1 MKNILIIDDEPGIC
15 SLLSTILGKQGFM
28 VDTTLS
34 GHTALKMIKEK
45 SYDIV
50 FCDFRLKDKE
60 QDGSTLLQV
69 IHSVNPETAVI
80 IMTGYPDVRI
90 AIRLIKEGAYDY
102 LPKPFTATQ
111 ITEVANRAS
120 TGQPLPVTTF
130 ITPAPARINVAAPKK
145 GPGLQLSDHYVYG
158 ESESARE
165 LLRQIKLVAPTNYS
179 IVIFGETG
187 TGKESVARL
196 IHMNSARAQKPF
208 VALDCGCLT
217 DELAASELFGHEKGA
232 FTGAINAAQGALREA
247 NGGTLFLDEIGNLSY
262 NVQVALLRVVQE
274 RAIRP
279 VGSTQEIPVDIRI
292 IVASNEDPAKGV
304 ERGNFRQDLFYR
316 LNEFNISVPP
326 LRERLQDLP
335 LLIDS
340 FVEEIQMQLQKKC
353 GAFSDDVIEYFH
365 TYAWPGNIRELKN
378 VIRRLCLLSVGLQEI
393 PLSFLPQE
401 MMPASPEPLLQEDGT
416 AAGQEDQH
424 HLKTI
429 SRQAEYDKILSV
441 MKKALY
447 NKTKAA
453 RLMNIDR
460 KTLYNKLHLYNI
472 KL

>member
-15 SLLSTILGKQGFM
+15 SLLRTILGKQGFM

-34 GHTALKMIKEK
+34 GNTALKMIKEK

-69 IHSVNPETAVI
+69 IHTVNPETAVV

-120 TGQPLPVTTF
+120 AAQPLPVTAL
-130 ITPAPARINVAAPKK
+130 ITPAPLNVAAPKK

-158 ESESARE
+158 ESERARE
-165 LLRQIKLVAPTNYS
+165 LLQQIKLVAPTNYS
-179 IVIFGETG
+179 IVIYGETG

-196 IHMNSARAQKPF
+196 VHMNSARAQRPF

-232 FTGAINAAQGALREA
+232 FTGAINAVQGAFREA
-247 NGGTLFLDEIGNLSY
+247 QGGTLFLDEIGNLSY
-262 NVQVALLRVVQE
+262 NVQIALLRVVQE

-279 VGSTQEIPVDIRI
+279 VGSTREIPVDIRL
-292 IVASNEDPAKGV
+292 IVASNEDPAKSV
-304 ERGNFRQDLFYR
+304 EKGNFRQDLFYR
-316 LNEFNISVPP
+316 LNEFNIAVPP

-335 LLIDS
+335 LLING
-340 FVEEIQMQLQKKC
+340 FVEEIQEELQKKC
-353 GAFSDDVIEYFH
+353 GAFSDDVIEHFY

-401 MMPASPEPLLQEDGT
+401 MMTVPQEPLLPEDG
-416 AAGQEDQH
+416 AAVAQEDQH

-441 MKKALY
+441 MKQALY

-453 RLMNIDR
+453 QLMNIDR
-460 KTLYNKLHLYNI
+460 KTLYNKLHLYKI

>member
-15 SLLSTILGKQGFM
+15 SLLRTILGKQGFM

-34 GHTALKMIKEK
+34 GNTALKMIKEK

-69 IHSVNPETAVI
+69 IHTANPETAVI

-120 TGQPLPVTTF
+120 AAQPLPVTTF
-130 ITPAPARINVAAPKK
+130 ITPAPLNAATPKK

-196 IHMNSARAQKPF
+196 VHMNSARAQKPF
-208 VALDCGCLT
+208 VALDCGCLS

-232 FTGAINAAQGALREA
+232 FTGAVNAVQGAFREA
-247 NGGTLFLDEIGNLSY
+247 QGGTLFLDEIGNLSY

-279 VGSTQEIPVDIRI
+279 VGSTQEIPVDIRL
-292 IVASNEDPAKGV
+292 IVASNEDPAKSV
-304 ERGNFRQDLFYR
+304 EKGNFRQDLFYR
-316 LNEFNISVPP
+316 LNEFNIAVPP

-335 LLIDS
+335 LLINS
-340 FVEEIQMQLQKKC
+340 FVEEIQEELQKKC
-353 GAFSDDVIEYFH
+353 GAFSDDVIEYFY

-401 MMPASPEPLLQEDGT
+401 MMPASQETAQQDDST
-416 AAGQEDQH
+416 AAEQEDQH

-441 MKKALY
+441 MKQALY

>member
-60 QDGSTLLQV
+60 QDGSTLLQL
-69 IHSVNPETAVI
+69 IHSGNPETAVI

-111 ITEVANRAS
+111 IVEVANRAS
-120 TGQPLPVTTF
+120 AGQPLSAF
-130 ITPAPARINVAAPKK
+130 ITPAPKPLNTAAPKK

-158 ESESARE
+158 ESESSRE

-196 IHMNSARAQKPF
+196 IHMNSTRAQQPF

-232 FTGAINAAQGALREA
+232 FTGAINAAQGAFREA
-247 NGGTLFLDEIGNLSY
+247 QGGTLFLDEIGNLSY

-304 ERGNFRQDLFYR
+304 EKGNFRQDLFYR
-316 LNEFNISVPP
+316 LNEFNIAVPP

-335 LLIDS
+335 LLINS
-340 FVEEIQMQLQKKC
+340 FVEEIQAELQKEC
-353 GAFSDDVIEYFH
+353 GAFSDDVMEYFH

-401 MMPASPEPLLQEDGT
+401 MMPAPQESLLQEDST
-416 AAGQEDQH
+416 LATQEDQH

-429 SRQAEYDKILSV
+429 SRQAEYDQILSV

-453 RLMNIDR
+453 QLMNIDR

>member
-15 SLLSTILGKQGFM
+15 SLLRTILGKQGFM

-34 GHTALKMIKEK
+34 GNTALKMIKEK

-69 IHSVNPETAVI
+69 IHTANPETAVI

-120 TGQPLPVTTF
+120 AAQPLPVTAL
-130 ITPAPARINVAAPKK
+130 ITPSPLNVSAPKK

-158 ESESARE
+158 ESERARE
-165 LLRQIKLVAPTNYS
+165 LLQQIKLVAPTNYS
-179 IVIFGETG
+179 IVIYGETG

-196 IHMNSARAQKPF
+196 VHMNSARAQQPF

-232 FTGAINAAQGALREA
+232 FTGAINAVQGAFREA
-247 NGGTLFLDEIGNLSY
+247 QGGTLFLDEISNLSY
-262 NVQVALLRVVQE
+262 NVQIALLRVVQE

-279 VGSTQEIPVDIRI
+279 VGSTREIPVDIRL
-292 IVASNEDPAKGV
+292 IVASNEDPAKSV
-304 ERGNFRQDLFYR
+304 EKGNFRQDLFYR
-316 LNEFNISVPP
+316 LNEFNIAVPP

-335 LLIDS
+335 LLING
-340 FVEEIQMQLQKKC
+340 FVEEIQEELQKKC
-353 GAFSDDVIEYFH
+353 GAFSDDVIEHFY

-401 MMPASPEPLLQEDGT
+401 MMTAPQEPLLAEDG
-416 AAGQEDQH
+416 AAVAQEDQH

-441 MKKALY
+441 MKQALY

-453 RLMNIDR
+453 QLMNIDR
-460 KTLYNKLHLYNI
+460 KTLYNKLHLYKI